1 MRIQLKTIGVLV
13 AALLVILLP
22 REGFCQEI
30 LNYKDPILGPEEL
43 TVDNFAGVG
52 ARAMGMGGS
61 HIAIANDISALYWNP
76 AGLAQIRQI
85 QFSATLLPNWKRQV
99 ESVFKPASPYSE
111 EITGTRL
118 SSLGAVFPVPTTRG
132 SLVFAIGFN
141 RLKDFDLGVS
151 GVGYNADFG
160 FQQEEHITVDG
171 GMGAWSLAGAI
182 DLSPN
187 LSVGGAINF
196 WTGDSD
202 LEWDLNLADTK
213 QAHAYLDTLY
223 GRIRCFDQY
232 SGTNLKLAAILKG
245 QRGLRF
251 AATVSSPVDYKV
263 EKSWWDEY
271 RTVTADSI
279 FAWDWPDAAYSL
291 EYKVRLPYQF
301 GFGVS
306 WTTPG
311 LVLAFGA
318 HYADWRQTEYRDL
331 HSDFGSSSDFR
342 LKYRDVWRL
351 HFGGEVSVPFTEIK
365 LRAGFYTD
373 PVAYVGPRSGH
384 SSAIQVT
391 KERRWLT
398 LGAGTTVDEVFSI
411 DAAWAHGGWEQTE
424 GNLAQKHKADRL
436 FITANYQ
443 F

>member
-1 MRIQLKTIGVLV
+1 
-13 AALLVILLP
+13 
-22 REGFCQEI
+22 
-30 LNYKDPILGPEEL
+30 
-43 TVDNFAGVG
+43 
-52 ARAMGMGGS
+52 
-61 HIAIANDISALYWNP
+61 
-76 AGLAQIRQI
+76 
-85 QFSATLLPNWKRQV
+85 NWKRQI
-99 ESVFKPASPYSE
+99 ESVFKPASPHSE
-111 EITGTRL
+111 EITSTQL

-151 GVGYNADFG
+151 AVGYNADFG
-160 FQQEEHITVDG
+160 FQQEEHISVDG
-171 GMGAWSLAGAI
+171 GMGAWSIGGAI

-213 QAHAYLDTLY
+213 QVHADLDTLY
-223 GRIRCFDQY
+223 GHIRYSDQY

-245 QRGLRF
+245 QGGLKF
-251 AATVSSPVDYKV
+251 AATVSSPVTYEV
-263 EKSWWDEY
+263 EKNWWDEY
-271 RTVTADSI
+271 RTVAADSI
-279 FAWDWPDAAYSL
+279 FAWDWSAAAYSL

-318 HYADWRQTEYRDL
+318 HYADWKQTEYDDL
-331 HSDFGSSSDFR
+331 PSDFGSSSDFR
-342 LKYRDVWRL
+342 LKYKDVWRL
-351 HFGGEVSVPFTEIK
+351 HFGGEVSVPSTEIK

-384 SSAIQVT
+384 SSAIQVANQR
-391 KERRWLT
+391 KWLT
-398 LGAGTTVDEVFSI
+398 LGAGTTVDEIFSI
-411 DAAWAHGGWEQTE
+411 DAAWTHGSWEQTE
-424 GNLAQKHKADRL
+424 GNLTQKHKADRL
-436 FITANYQ
+436 FVTATYQ